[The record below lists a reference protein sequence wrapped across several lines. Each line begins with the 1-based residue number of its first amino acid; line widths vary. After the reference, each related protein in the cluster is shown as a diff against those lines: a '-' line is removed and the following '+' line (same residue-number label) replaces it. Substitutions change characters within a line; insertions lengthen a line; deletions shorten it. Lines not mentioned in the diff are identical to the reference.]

1 MEKQI
6 IGDAGED
13 FAAEI
18 LEDRGYIIL
27 DRNYLCKSGEIDII
41 AKDDDTFVFVEVK
54 TRKNSLYGTPAEFV
68 DFRKQRKIRS
78 AALNFLKTDAV
89 NMRFDVFEIIY
100 EIIDNE
106 FSVKDY
112 NIIENAF

>member
-13 FAAEI
+13 FAVDI
-18 LEDRGYIIL
+18 LEEKGYLIL
-27 DRNYLCKSGEIDII
+27 DRNYSCKSGEIDII

-54 TRKNSLYGTPAEFV
+54 TRKNSEYGRPSEFV
-68 DFRKQRKIRS
+68 DFKKQRRIRS
-78 AALNFLKTDAV
+78 SALTFLKTDAV
-89 NMRFDVFEIIY
+89 NIRFDIFEIIY
-100 EIIDNE
+100 EIRNSE
-106 FSVKDY
+106 FEVLEY